1 MKIVKYLFLS
11 LNSLLS
17 FYAGLWAYEKVLW
30 LVWEQTVSEGDLR
43 AVQYWAGIA
52 YLIILVPS
60 YLLICSYVAYKI
72 KSGIMRL
79 LLYPIGCALVFIIP
93 TLFIFAAFGG
103 GNLFSAEAFLFY
115 VFFISSGVVFGLG
128 YALSMFL
135 TSNWF
140 GK

>member
-1 MKIVKYLFLS
+1 MKILKYLFLS

-17 FYAGLWAYEKVLW
+17 FYAGWWAYEMVLW
-30 LVWEQTVSEGDLR
+30 LVWEQTISEGDLR

-52 YLIILVPS
+52 YLIILVPL
-60 YLLICSYVAYKI
+60 YLLICSYVRSRI
-72 KSGIMRL
+72 KPRFVRI
-79 LLYPIGCALVFIIP
+79 LLYPIGCAVIFVLP

-135 TSNWF
+135 SL
-140 GK
+140 GKF

>member
-1 MKIVKYLFLS
+1 MKVLKYLFLS

-17 FYAGLWAYEKVLW
+17 FYAGFWAYEKVLW

-60 YLLICSYVAYKI
+60 YLLICSYVASKI

-79 LLYPIGCALVFIIP
+79 LLYPIGCALVFVIP

-135 TSNWF
+135 TSNGF

>member
-1 MKIVKYLFLS
+1 MKNLKYLFLF

-17 FYAGLWAYEKVLW
+17 FYAGLWAYEMVLW
-30 LVWEQTVSEGDLR
+30 LVWEQTISEGDLPAIR
-43 AVQYWAGIA
+43 YWAGIA

-60 YLLICSYVAYKI
+60 YLLICFFVTSKI
-72 KSGIMRL
+72 KSAIMRL
-79 LLYPIGCALVFIIP
+79 LLYPIGCALVFVLP

-135 TSNWF
+135 TSNRF